1 MKIGILSCDQ
11 FSVLGGAEKH
21 IMDMARALDA
31 EIVVPDYQEEV
42 IRTYD
47 PDRSVR
53 FVTLHHPLPK
63 EPWYQLAG
71 MRLYK
76 KLSLDY
82 DFVICTDDMAVR
94 YLVRDIPHLYCMFT
108 PRRALYD
115 MYYCFMDEKH
125 GFKKLFYWGV
135 LNTMKRID
143 RRFVKKHVKHFA
155 ANSHNVRNRI
165 YKTYQRDADVIYAPV
180 HTDRFHYLPGEGY
193 WLSTGRI
200 DKWKRIELQVEA
212 FRQMP
217 DKVLKIA
224 GTVYPAYTDLVKN
237 APANVQFLGNISE
250 TELIDLYARAE
261 GFITTAIDEDF
272 GLTPVEAMASGKPVV
287 ATKEG
292 GYLETVIDGYTGL
305 LIAPEIEEIKRAV
318 EDLSKNPAE
327 FREMCQTRAK
337 QFDYQLFRKSVKN
350 VVKKCSGTGK

>member
-31 EIVVPDYQEEV
+31 EIVVPDYREEV
-42 IRTYD
+42 IKAYD
-47 PDRSVR
+47 PDSSIR
-53 FVTLHHPLPK
+53 FVSLHHPLPG
-63 EPWYQLAG
+63 EPWFQLAG
-71 MRLYK
+71 MRLYR

-94 YLVRDIPHLYCMFT
+94 YLVKDIPHLYAMFT

-125 GFKKLFYWGV
+125 GPEKLFYWGV
-135 LNTMKRID
+135 LNAMKRID
-143 RRFVKKHVKHFA
+143 RRFVKNHVKHFA

-180 HTDRFHYLPGEGY
+180 HTDRFRYLPGEGY

-200 DKWKRIELQVEA
+200 DKWKRIELLVEA

-217 DKVLKIA
+217 DRVLKIA
-224 GTVYPAYTDLVKN
+224 GTIYPAYNDLVKN
-237 APANVQFLGNISE
+237 APINVQFLGNVSE
-250 TELIDLYARAE
+250 TDLIDLYARAD

-292 GYLETVIDGYTGL
+292 GYLETVLDGYTGL
-305 LIAPEIEEIKRAV
+305 LIAPSTEEIQRAV
-318 EDLSKNPAE
+318 EELSNNPAQY
-327 FREMCQTRAK
+327 RETCQTRAK
-337 QFDYQLFRKSVKN
+337 QFDYGAFRKTLEK
-350 VVKKCSGTGK
+350 VVMKCYNAG

>member
-31 EIVVPDYQEEV
+31 EIVVPGYQEEV
-42 IRTYD
+42 IKTYD
-47 PDRSVR
+47 PERSIR
-53 FVTLHHPLPK
+53 FVSLHHPLPV
-63 EPWYQLAG
+63 EPWFQLAG
-71 MRLYK
+71 MHLYK
-76 KLSLDY
+76 KITLDY
-82 DFVICTDDMAVR
+82 DFVICTDDMAIR

-135 LNTMKRID
+135 LNAMKRID

-224 GTVYPAYTDLVKN
+224 GTVYPAYMDLVKN
-237 APANVQFLGNISE
+237 APANVQFLGNVSE

-261 GFITTAIDEDF
+261 GFLTTAIDEDF
-272 GLTPVEAMASGKPVV
+272 GMTPVEAMASGKPVV

-292 GYLETVIDGYTGL
+292 GYLETVLDGYTGL
-305 LIAPEIEEIKRAV
+305 LIAPNIGDIKRAV
-318 EDLSKNPAE
+318 EELSKNPAQ
-327 FREMCQTRAK
+327 FREICQTRAK
-337 QFDYQLFRKSVKN
+337 QFDYQVFRKTLER
-350 VVKKCSGTGK
+350 VVMKCYSSR